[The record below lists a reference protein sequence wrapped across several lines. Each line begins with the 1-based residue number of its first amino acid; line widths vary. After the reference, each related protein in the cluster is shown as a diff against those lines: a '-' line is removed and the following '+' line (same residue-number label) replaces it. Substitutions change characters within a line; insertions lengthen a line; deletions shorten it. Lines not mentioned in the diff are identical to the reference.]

1 MIDNRF
7 HEELTH
13 NGSRII
19 IDLCEISGGYEAMV
33 LKSRTGEAL
42 DEYRSG
48 DFEKAVNAFYKMI
61 ERFRPDK
68 NKKPAAAALTGKYAK
83 LRDDLRQALAA
94 GRAAEKANPEDGGT
108 CNFDAASIF
117 LPRWNSA
124 KVEQAAKEAGTNCFD
139 WILFGGRRYVFSP
152 DSKAQANARSR
163 NAEAMTKA
171 LKAMGY
177 EAMDYCQ
184 AD

>member
-1 MIDNRF
+1 MIDSRF
-7 HEELTH
+7 HEELMSS
-13 NGSRII
+13 GKQII
-19 IDLCEISGGYEAMV
+19 IDLCQIGSVYEAMV
-33 LKSRTGEAL
+33 LNARTGDAL
-42 DEYRSG
+42 DEYRSN
-48 DFEKAVNAFYKMI
+48 DFEKAVNAFYNMV
-61 ERFRPDK
+61 ERFPADK
-68 NKKPAAAALTGKYAK
+68 NKKPAAILTGKYAK
-83 LRDDLRQALAA
+83 LRDDLRQALEA
-94 GRAAEKANPEDGGT
+94 GRAAENADPEDGGT

-139 WILFGGRRYVFSP
+139 WYLFGGRRYVFSP
-152 DSKAQANARSR
+152 DSRAQGNARSR